1 MQALA
6 CASGL
11 QSTKI
16 TGMDLHLKD
25 RVVMVAGASRG
36 LGYSV
41 AKVAA
46 QEGARLSIC
55 SRTKENIESAAQT
68 LSSETGAAARGF
80 AVDMSN
86 GEAISRWVSD
96 TLELYG
102 TIDAVLV
109 NAGGPPAGTFFDFE
123 DREWEQAF
131 QLTLMSAVRLIRE
144 VAPVMKDN
152 GRGSILTLTSISVKQ
167 PIGNL
172 ILSNVMR
179 TGVTSLVKSVSN
191 ELAPYGIRVNSIVP
205 GYFATDRLKS
215 LDAKNA
221 EARGI
226 PAEEMTKERQQSVP
240 MGRDGSPDEFGRSAV
255 FLLSDAAGYVTG
267 HSFVIDGGILRALM

>member
-1 MQALA
+1 
-6 CASGL
+6 
-11 QSTKI
+11 
-16 TGMDLHLKD
+16 
-25 RVVMVAGASRG
+25 MVAGASRG

-41 AKVAA
+41 AKMATR
-46 QEGARLSIC
+46 EGARLSIC
-55 SRTKENIESAAQT
+55 SRTKPDIEAAAES
-68 LSSETGAAARGF
+68 LHADSGAAVRGF
-80 AVDMSN
+80 SVDMSKA
-86 GEAISRWVSD
+86 EAINDWVHD

-109 NAGGPPAGTFFDFE
+109 NAGGPAAGTFFDFE
-123 DREWEQAF
+123 DAEWEQAF

-144 VAPVMKDN
+144 VAPIMKKK
-152 GRGSILTLTSISVKQ
+152 GKGSILTLTSISVKQ

-191 ELAPYGIRVNSIVP
+191 ELAPHGIRVNNIVP

-226 PAEEMTKERQQSVP
+226 PVDEMTGERQKSVP
-240 MGRDGSPDEFGRSAV
+240 LGRDGDPEEFGKSAV
-255 FLLSDAAGYVTG
+255 FLLSEAAAYVTG
-267 HSFVIDGGILRALM
+267 HSFVIDGGILRSLM